1 MNIKQINAEDV
12 LPVRHQVLWPEKPI
26 EFCCVDEDVTGIH
39 FGVYLDQRLVSVA
52 SIYIDGTQARLRK
65 LATLNDYQGKGIGSA
80 LIEYVLT
87 YLMESRIQYLWCD
100 ARESARSFYQRL
112 GFKVFG
118 ERFFKSSVPYF
129 KMGLVL

>member
-1 MNIKQINAEDV
+1 M
-12 LPVRHQVLWPEKPI
+12 
-26 EFCCVDEDVTGIH
+26 H

-65 LATLNDYQGKGIGSA
+65 FATLNDYQGKGIGSA

-87 YLMESRIQYLWCD
+87 YLREYRIQYLWCD